1 MYRIIHVYLDGQYNF
16 HGRPFMKQFY
26 GLALYSN
33 KFFMNFQDI
42 FDMYIVLDKYIING
56 ETGKVPHK
64 TGYS

>member
-1 MYRIIHVYLDGQYNF
+1 MD
-16 HGRPFMKQFY
+16 
-26 GLALYSN
+26 LALYSN
-33 KFFMNFQDI
+33 KFSMNFQDI